1 MDELDDKFEIVEF
14 YLRGVLLLLSSIVAV
29 IAIPDN
35 ATEIVPMFIMFIA
48 GTVAMFGAVYF
59 PIYGKKEALEND

>member
-1 MDELDDKFEIVEF
+1 M
-14 YLRGVLLLLSSIVAV
+14 AV

-35 ATEIVPMFIMFIA
+35 ATEIVPMFIIFIA
-48 GTVAMFGAVYF
+48 GTVAMFGAVYL